1 MRLSVLIF
9 SVFNALSLCAQ
20 RLPDNSFSAPMTIP
34 LTLTSGFG
42 EIRPNHFHSGI
53 DISTAGKNQA
63 VLAIEKGYVS
73 RIKVSVSG
81 YGNALYINHP
91 NGLTSVY
98 AHLSEFNDTLNQ
110 YTSFIQ
116 QQSREYEV
124 DILLDSSDFPIS
136 RQQFIGWSGN
146 TGSSTGPHLH
156 FEIRDQTFQNVLNPL
171 LFGFGEK
178 DFTAPEISAV
188 SVFPMESYGL
198 VNNLQNTLNIPLV
211 INKKSKKKGLPSN
224 EKIPHVSG
232 WVGFGFQGG
241 DVIGKIH
248 NKTGIFKVQL
258 FVDSQEVFQARFDQF
273 SFDETRSVNAYQD
286 YAERIRTKRKIQR
299 CVLPSYSMIGIYKRN
314 RNRGYFYFDEDRTYQ
329 ITYILTDL
337 NENSTRFS
345 FQVKGEVIQ
354 SDNFKKRGNS
364 NYQMILPGVQQTVS
378 LPDFEA
384 EFQSESLFDT
394 TWLKLIR
401 NNQLKAISPIIEMG
415 SKFTPINQAVRIR
428 FKPQIQNDSLNS
440 KFIIARKSGNSYI
453 GLKSTWSNNW
463 LEAETREFGDFQV
476 LIDSIAPTIKVVPQ
490 VIRKKR
496 KKIVVKPTA
505 SGTIHLVINDQLSG
519 ITSIQS
525 HLDGNW
531 ILLEPG
537 NNVGDWK
544 YHFPDELNSGM
555 HALKIESIDAAG
567 NTNQFDLQLEKT
579 R

>member
-20 RLPDNSFSAPMTIP
+20 RLPENSFSAPMTIP
-34 LTLTSGFG
+34 LMLTSGFG

-98 AHLSEFNDTLNQ
+98 AHLSEYNDTLNQ
-110 YTSFIQ
+110 YISNIQ

-124 DILLDSSDFPIS
+124 DILLDSNDFPIS

-156 FEIRDQTFQNVLNPL
+156 FEIRDQTTQSVLNPL
-171 LFGFGEK
+171 MFGFGEK
-178 DFTAPEISAV
+178 DVTAPEISSV
-188 SVFPMESYGL
+188 SIFPMESYGL
-198 VNNLQNTLNIPLV
+198 VNNVQSTLNIPLL
-211 INKKSKKKGLPSN
+211 INKKSKKKGIPAN
-224 EKIPHVSG
+224 EKTPQVSG

-241 DVIGKIH
+241 DVIGKIQ

-258 FVDSQEVFQARFDQF
+258 LVDSLEVFQARFDQF

-286 YAERIRTKRKIQR
+286 YAERISTKRKIQR
-299 CVLPSYSMIGIYKRN
+299 CVLPTYSMIGIYKRN
-314 RNRGYFYFDEDRTYQ
+314 SNRGYFYFDEDRTYQ

-345 FQVKGEVIQ
+345 FQVKGKVVQ

-364 NYQMILPGVQQTVS
+364 NYPMILPGIKQCVS

-401 NNQLKAISPIIEMG
+401 NNQLKGISPIIEMG
-415 SKFTPINQAVRIR
+415 SKFTPINQAVLIR
-428 FKPQIQNDSLNS
+428 FKPQIENDSLNS

-490 VIRKKR
+490 VIIKKR

-505 SGTIHLVINDQLSG
+505 SGTIHLIINDQLSG

-537 NNVGDWK
+537 DNVGDWK
-544 YHFPDELNSGM
+544 YHFPDELNSGL

-567 NTNQFDLQLEKT
+567 NTNQFDLQLEKP
-579 R
+579 

>member
-1 MRLSVLIF
+1 M
-9 SVFNALSLCAQ
+9 
-20 RLPDNSFSAPMTIP
+20 
-34 LTLTSGFG
+34 TSGFG

-490 VIRKKR
+490 VILKKR

>member
-1 MRLSVLIF
+1 
-9 SVFNALSLCAQ
+9 
-20 RLPDNSFSAPMTIP
+20 
-34 LTLTSGFG
+34 
-42 EIRPNHFHSGI
+42 
-53 DISTAGKNQA
+53 
-63 VLAIEKGYVS
+63 
-73 RIKVSVSG
+73 
-81 YGNALYINHP
+81 
-91 NGLTSVY
+91 
-98 AHLSEFNDTLNQ
+98 
-110 YTSFIQ
+110 
-116 QQSREYEV
+116 
-124 DILLDSSDFPIS
+124 
-136 RQQFIGWSGN
+136 
-146 TGSSTGPHLH
+146 
-156 FEIRDQTFQNVLNPL
+156 
-171 LFGFGEK
+171 
-178 DFTAPEISAV
+178 
-188 SVFPMESYGL
+188 
-198 VNNLQNTLNIPLV
+198 
-211 INKKSKKKGLPSN
+211 
-224 EKIPHVSG
+224 
-232 WVGFGFQGG
+232 
-241 DVIGKIH
+241 
-248 NKTGIFKVQL
+248 
-258 FVDSQEVFQARFDQF
+258 
-273 SFDETRSVNAYQD
+273 
-286 YAERIRTKRKIQR
+286 
-299 CVLPSYSMIGIYKRN
+299 
-314 RNRGYFYFDEDRTYQ
+314 
-329 ITYILTDL
+329 
-337 NENSTRFS
+337 
-345 FQVKGEVIQ
+345 
-354 SDNFKKRGNS
+354 
-364 NYQMILPGVQQTVS
+364 MILPGVQQTVS

>member
-9 SVFNALSLCAQ
+9 SVFNALSFCAQ

-63 VLAIEKGYVS
+63 ILAIEKGYVS

-124 DILLDSSDFPIS
+124 DILLDSNNFPIS

-211 INKKSKKKGLPSN
+211 INKKSKRKLDRFFYSN
-224 EKIPHVSG
+224 TKYC
-232 WVGFGFQGG
+232 
-241 DVIGKIH
+241 GK
-248 NKTGIFKVQL
+248 F
-258 FVDSQEVFQARFDQF
+258 F
-273 SFDETRSVNAYQD
+273 
-286 YAERIRTKRKIQR
+286 
-299 CVLPSYSMIGIYKRN
+299 
-314 RNRGYFYFDEDRTYQ
+314 
-329 ITYILTDL
+329 
-337 NENSTRFS
+337 
-345 FQVKGEVIQ
+345 
-354 SDNFKKRGNS
+354 
-364 NYQMILPGVQQTVS
+364 
-378 LPDFEA
+378 
-384 EFQSESLFDT
+384 
-394 TWLKLIR
+394 
-401 NNQLKAISPIIEMG
+401 
-415 SKFTPINQAVRIR
+415 
-428 FKPQIQNDSLNS
+428 
-440 KFIIARKSGNSYI
+440 
-453 GLKSTWSNNW
+453 
-463 LEAETREFGDFQV
+463 
-476 LIDSIAPTIKVVPQ
+476 
-490 VIRKKR
+490 
-496 KKIVVKPTA
+496 
-505 SGTIHLVINDQLSG
+505 
-519 ITSIQS
+519 
-525 HLDGNW
+525 
-531 ILLEPG
+531 
-537 NNVGDWK
+537 
-544 YHFPDELNSGM
+544 
-555 HALKIESIDAAG
+555 
-567 NTNQFDLQLEKT
+567 
-579 R
+579 

>member
-1 MRLSVLIF
+1 MRPFLLIF
-9 SVFNALSLCAQ
+9 TLLNAVPLCAQ
-20 RLPDNSFSAPMTIP
+20 LLSNGIFSSPMSIP

-53 DISTAGKNQA
+53 DISTAGKSQA

-124 DILLDSSDFPIS
+124 DILLDSSDFPVS

-198 VNNLQNTLNIPLV
+198 VNNLQSTLNIPLV

-224 EKIPHVSG
+224 EKTPQVSG

-241 DVIGKIH
+241 DVIGKIQ

-258 FVDSQEVFQARFDQF
+258 FVDSKEVYQARFDQF

-314 RNRGYFYFDEDRTYQ
+314 RNRGYFYFDEDRTYE
-329 ITYILTDL
+329 ITYVLSDL

-345 FQVKGEVIQ
+345 FKVKGQIPQIE
-354 SDNFKKRGNS
+354 NYKKRGNS
-364 NYQMILPGVQQTVS
+364 NYQMLVPGLPQTVS

-384 EFQSESLFDT
+384 DFQSESLFDT

-401 NNQLKAISPIIEMG
+401 NNSLTGISPIIELG

-428 FKPQIQNDSLNS
+428 FKPQIGNDSLKS
-440 KFIIARKSGNSYI
+440 KCIIARKSGNNYI
-453 GLKSTWSNNW
+453 GIKSTWSNNW

-476 LIDSIAPTIKVVPQ
+476 IIDSIAPTIRVVPQ
-490 VIRKKR
+490 VIFKKR
-496 KKIVVKPTA
+496 KKIVLKPVAT
-505 SGTIHLVINDQLSG
+505 GTIHLVIKDQLSG

-525 HLDGNW
+525 HLNGNW

-537 NNVGDWK
+537 DNVGEWK

-567 NTNQFDLQLEKT
+567 NTNRFELQLEKP
-579 R
+579 